1 MGNQSSRQTIENI
14 LENHYKSNI
23 KQEINNNCAFNNTDT
38 NSAVFRGNEGVTI
51 DGVNQSINIENVC
64 KTNNYLKAFNEV
76 EFTSELKNDIKTE
89 MEQKGVQFFTSQ
101 SSNNKAKN
109 KVINMIEN
117 NTLQS
122 TLNSCVQNT
131 NLTNSLVFEDN
142 KGGNFSNINQTQQRA
157 LNCIFDT
164 EMETKNDT
172 AVKNK
177 VKNDLKSKM
186 KQEGLNLALS
196 GGVLVSILFMVA
208 VLMVLFLM
216 TKKSVKKNMASGAYQ
231 F

>member
-23 KQEINNNCAFNNTDT
+23 KQEITNNCAFNNTDT
-38 NSAVFRGNEGVTI
+38 NSAVFRGNNGVTV
-51 DGVNQSINIENVC
+51 DGVDQTINISNVC

-76 EFTSELKNDIKTE
+76 DFTNELKNDIKTE
-89 MEQKGVQFFTSQ
+89 MAQTGLQLFTNQ

-122 TLNSCVQNT
+122 TINSCVQNT

-142 KGGNFSNINQTQQRA
+142 KGSNFTNINQTQERT
-157 LNCIFDT
+157 LDCIFDT
-164 EMETKNDT
+164 EMDNENRATVRND
-172 AVKNK
+172 
-177 VKNDLKSKM
+177 VKNDLKSKLT
-186 KQEGLNLALS
+186 QEGLNLALS
-196 GGVLVSILFMVA
+196 GGVMVSILFCIA
-208 VLMVLFLM
+208 IIMVLFLV
-216 TKKSVKKNMASGAYQ
+216 TKKSAKRNVASGGYQ